1 MVFKNRKIILLVVIS
16 LLFCQVSYGR
26 DMYFGAM
33 SDKPD
38 KFKTIIDTY
47 RANPAAS
54 ETIKGKIKGGIL
66 PHHLL
71 ASWMMADFF
80 EVLSSNTH
88 PKRVIIIGPDH
99 FVKGLSTVSIGL
111 LPYKTPTGI
120 LDCDKNAAQQI
131 RKTLL
136 IPDDTEAFSGEHS
149 IGNIVPFVKYYF
161 PDSKI
166 ITIILQKDV
175 PPIMQ
180 KQLIQELSRLL
191 NQPDTII
198 LLSIDF
204 SHNHTPQEADKLDII
219 TRKVILDYDY
229 KNIEKADVDSHSGL
243 EILMRTMEAIHAE
256 DIRIRFHSNAAQLTG
271 DYSRNDVTSYHTI
284 FFTK

>member
-1 MVFKNRKIILLVVIS
+1 MVFKNRKIILFFIIPLI
-16 LLFCQVSYGR
+16 LCQVSYGR

-38 KFKTIIDTY
+38 EFKIIIDTY
-47 RANPAAS
+47 RANPVVS
-54 ETIKGKIKGGIL
+54 EPIKGQIKGGIL

-80 EVLSSNTH
+80 EVLRSNTH
-88 PKRVIIIGPDH
+88 PKRIIIIGPDH
-99 FVKGLSTVSIGL
+99 FVKGLSTVSVGI
-111 LPYKTPTGI
+111 LPYKTSSGM
-120 LDCDKNAAQQI
+120 LECDIDAAQPI
-131 RKTLL
+131 RKILHL
-136 IPDDTEAFSGEHS
+136 PNDIEAFSGEHS

-166 ITIILQKDV
+166 IPIILQKDV

-180 KQLIQELSRLL
+180 KQLIQELSKLL
-191 NQPDTII
+191 NQPDTIV

-204 SHNHTPQEADKLDII
+204 SHNHTPQDADKLDIV

-243 EILMRTMEAIHAE
+243 EVLMRAMEIIHAK
-256 DIRIRFHSNAAQLTG
+256 DTVIRFHSNSAQLTG

-284 FFTK
+284 FFVQ